1 MLDSAA
7 GTETSL
13 ATLEGASFFFAHAAP
28 DSGILARSN
37 GPSKALIG
45 DRGSDC
51 TPVLQRQSGQGRD
64 RSFLQGRK
72 VRGLRRGRVLRV
84 ANPWSMLLTEVTKW

>member
-45 DRGSDC
+45 DRAAIAHQFCRGNLGKGGTGVSYREEKFG
-51 TPVLQRQSGQGRD
+51 VFVAAN
-64 RSFLQGRK
+64 SF
-72 VRGLRRGRVLRV
+72 V
-84 ANPWSMLLTEVTKW
+84 APIHD